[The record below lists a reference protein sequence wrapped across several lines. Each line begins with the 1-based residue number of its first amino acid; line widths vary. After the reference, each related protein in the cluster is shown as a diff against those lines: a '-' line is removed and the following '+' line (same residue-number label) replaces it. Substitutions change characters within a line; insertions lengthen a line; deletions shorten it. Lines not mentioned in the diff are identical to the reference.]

1 MLLFRNVAIVEGV
14 EVDNEQDI
22 FVTSFVDIHL
32 LYPPRLKIISKIL
45 MYQEIISK
53 YLQKWL
59 SHFEIPSVL
68 IDIFLKRYF

>member
-22 FVTSFVDIHL
+22 FVTSFVDFHL
-32 LYPPRLKIISKIL
+32 LYPACLKIISKIL

-53 YLQKWL
+53 YLQK
-59 SHFEIPSVL
+59 
-68 IDIFLKRYF
+68 

>member
-53 YLQKWL
+53 YLQKWI
-59 SHFEIPSVL
+59 SHFGIPSVL

>member
-32 LYPPRLKIISKIL
+32 LYPACLKIILNSKN
-45 MYQEIISK
+45 SNVSRNNK
-53 YLQKWL
+53 
-59 SHFEIPSVL
+59 
-68 IDIFLKRYF
+68 